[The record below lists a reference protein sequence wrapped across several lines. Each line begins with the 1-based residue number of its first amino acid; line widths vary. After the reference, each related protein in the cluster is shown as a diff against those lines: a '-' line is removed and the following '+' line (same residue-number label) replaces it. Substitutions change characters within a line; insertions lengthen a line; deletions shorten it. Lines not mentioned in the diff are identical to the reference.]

1 MCFKSE
7 KMYKLISNIWRNN
20 SIKSENTKISYIKR
34 EQSSLCVNI
43 IKSGFK
49 FSLALFA
56 LSFNMRLFTIYLKIY
71 TVIICLVEKC

>member
-34 EQSSLCVNI
+34 ENPDCYLNANSSTVIRVHFASILL
-43 IKSGFK
+43 SQ
-49 FSLALFA
+49 A
-56 LSFNMRLFTIYLKIY
+56 LSLVWRYSLFRLTC
-71 TVIICLVEKC
+71 VCLRST